1 MSTTLTCALTQWHW
15 GPGDNNVMGW
25 ATVLV
30 YLTAAYVS
38 MRAAQ
43 GLRGLEGPSRRERW
57 FWWVAAGIMLALAVN
72 KQLDLQTL
80 LTLIARCHAQLT
92 GWYDIRRIVQRDFIL
107 AVAAGGVGLLTLLTF
122 LLRSIL
128 GRVWLALLGLGFVCV
143 FVVVRAA
150 SFHHVDSLL
159 GTWVFGVK
167 MNWVLEL
174 PGPILV
180 AVVASR
186 RRQLG
191 SRGCSVCNGFCETV
205 RVTVQ
210 TTAADWRRPTR

>member
-1 MSTTLTCALTQWHW
+1 MSTTLSCALTQWHW
-15 GPGDNNVMGW
+15 GPGDNNVVGW

-30 YLTAAYVS
+30 YLWAAFAA

-43 GLRGLEGPSRRERW
+43 ALTGPEGLARRERW
-57 FWWVAAGIMLALAVN
+57 FWWVAAGFMLALAVN

-80 LTLIARCHAQLT
+80 LTLLARCHAQLT

-107 AVAAGGVGLLTLLTF
+107 GVAACGVGVLALLTY
-122 LLRSIL
+122 LLRGIL
-128 GRVWLALLGLGFVCV
+128 GRVGLALLGLGFVCV

-159 GTWVFGVK
+159 GTWVFGIK
-167 MNWVLEL
+167 MNWILEL

-180 AVVASR
+180 AVVAGR
-186 RRQLG
+186 RR
-191 SRGCSVCNGFCETV
+191 R
-205 RVTVQ
+205 
-210 TTAADWRRPTR
+210 TAYPG